1 MFLSCNN
8 IIIWPLQFLKEEV
21 FLMREKVEVF
31 IMSTVKK
38 GNPLALVPF
47 AVFLILFIGA
57 GVVTGDF
64 YKFPVIVAIT
74 IAAAV
79 ALIMNRK
86 TSFNDKVEI
95 FTKGAGDSNIM
106 LMVVIF
112 LLAGAFSEVAKGMGA
127 VDSTVNLALSVIP
140 QNLLMV
146 GIFVIACFISLS
158 MGTSMGTIVALAP
171 IGVGISEQT
180 DISLALSM
188 AAVIGGAM
196 FGDNL
201 SFISDTTIAAVRTQ
215 GTKMKDKFKVN
226 FLIVLPAAIITCV
239 ILALLTMG
247 EQANI
252 TQASYEWMKIL
263 PYLCVLITA
272 LAGVNVFL
280 VLSLGIVF
288 SGVLGVLDGS
298 YQLMDVIQ
306 NISSGM
312 AGMYEIS
319 FLAIL
324 IAGMVA
330 VIKHNGGID
339 FLLHSLTRNIKSKK
353 GAEFSIAGLVGLT
366 DLSTANNTISIII
379 AGPLAKNIS
388 EQYGIDPRRSAS
400 LLDVFSCCIQGIIPY
415 GAQMLVAAGVAG
427 ISPVSILQYSYY
439 PILIGLCGVLAIVTG
454 FPRLSTTS
462 KQEKIVQSANEKV
475 S

>member
-1 MFLSCNN
+1 
-8 IIIWPLQFLKEEV
+8 
-21 FLMREKVEVF
+21 
-31 IMSTVKK
+31 MSSVKK
-38 GNPLALVPF
+38 GNPWALLPF
-47 AVFLILFIGA
+47 VVFLILFIGS
-57 GVVTGDF
+57 GVMTGDF

-79 ALIMNRK
+79 ALMMNRK
-86 TSFNDKVEI
+86 VSFNQKVDV
-95 FTKGAGDSNIM
+95 FTKGAGDANIM

-127 VDSTVNLALSVIP
+127 VDSTVNLALSIVP

-146 GIFVIACFISLS
+146 GIFIIACFISLS

-226 FLIVLPAAIITCV
+226 FLIVLPAAVVTCV

-247 EQANI
+247 EQATI
-252 TQASYEWMKIL
+252 IKASYDWLKIL

-288 SGVLGVLDGS
+288 SGILGVLDGS
-298 YQLMDVIQ
+298 YQWMDVIQ

-339 FLLHSLTRNIKSKK
+339 FLLHSVTRNIKSKK

-400 LLDVFSCCIQGIIPY
+400 ILDVFSCCIQGIIPY

-427 ISPVSILQYSYY
+427 ISPVSILSYSYY
-439 PILIGLCGVLAIVTG
+439 PVLIGVCGVLAILTG
-454 FPRLSTTS
+454 FPRFSVAV
-462 KQEKIVQSANEKV
+462 KQEGNVKSVNEKV

>member
-1 MFLSCNN
+1 VFFLS
-8 IIIWPLQFLKEEV
+8 V
-21 FLMREKVEVF
+21 D
-31 IMSTVKK
+31 KK

-47 AVFLILFIGA
+47 AVFLILFIGS
-57 GVVTGDF
+57 GIVLGDF
-64 YKFPVIVAIT
+64 YKFPVLVAII
-74 IAAAV
+74 IAGAV
-79 ALIMNRK
+79 ALAMNRK
-86 TSFNDKVEI
+86 VSFNEKVDI
-95 FTKGAGDSNIM
+95 FTKGAGNSNIM

-127 VDSTVNLALSVIP
+127 VDSTVNLALSVVP

-146 GIFVIACFISLS
+146 GVFIIACFISLA

-180 DISLALSM
+180 DIALALSM

-226 FLIVLPAAIITCV
+226 FLIVLPAAIITCI
-239 ILALLTMG
+239 ILGILTMG

-252 TQASYEWMKIL
+252 NQHTFNWMKIL
-263 PYLCVLITA
+263 PYLGVLITA

-280 VLSLGIVF
+280 ILAFGIVF
-288 SGVLGVLDGS
+288 AGTIGLIDGS
-298 YQLMDVIQ
+298 YHFMDLIQ
-306 NISSGM
+306 KTSEGM

-324 IAGMVA
+324 IAGMVE

-339 FLLHSLTRNIKSKK
+339 YLLYIVTRNIKSKR

-379 AGPLAKNIS
+379 AGPLAKDIANK
-388 EQYGIDPRRSAS
+388 YDIDPRKSAS
-400 LLDVFSCCIQGIIPY
+400 LLDVFSCSIQGLIPY
-415 GAQMLVAAGVAG
+415 GAQLLVAAGVAG
-427 ISPVSILQYSYY
+427 ISPVSILPYSYY
-439 PILIGLCGVLAIVTG
+439 PLLIGVCGIIAILIG
-454 FPRLSTTS
+454 FPSLSTAKTVKKS
-462 KQEKIVQSANEKV
+462 PEIVYKKAE
-475 S
+475 

>member
-1 MFLSCNN
+1 
-8 IIIWPLQFLKEEV
+8 
-21 FLMREKVEVF
+21 
-31 IMSTVKK
+31 
-38 GNPLALVPF
+38 
-47 AVFLILFIGA
+47 
-57 GVVTGDF
+57 
-64 YKFPVIVAIT
+64 
-74 IAAAV
+74 
-79 ALIMNRK
+79 
-86 TSFNDKVEI
+86 
-95 FTKGAGDSNIM
+95 M

-127 VDSTVNLALSVIP
+127 VDSTVNLALSVVP

-146 GIFVIACFISLS
+146 GVFIIACFISLA

-180 DISLALSM
+180 DIALALSM

-226 FLIVLPAAIITCV
+226 FLIVLPAAIITCI
-239 ILALLTMG
+239 ILGILTMG

-252 TQASYEWMKIL
+252 NQHTFNWMKIL
-263 PYLCVLITA
+263 PYLGVLITA

-280 VLSLGIVF
+280 VLAFGIVF
-288 SGVLGVLDGS
+288 AGTIGLIDGS
-298 YQLMDVIQ
+298 YHFMDLIQ
-306 NISSGM
+306 KTSEGM

-324 IAGMVA
+324 IAGMVE

-339 FLLHSLTRNIKSKK
+339 YLLYIVTRNIKSKR
-353 GAEFSIAGLVGLT
+353 GAEFSIAGLVGLI

-379 AGPLAKNIS
+379 AGPLAKDIANK
-388 EQYGIDPRRSAS
+388 YDIDPRKSAS
-400 LLDVFSCCIQGIIPY
+400 LLDVFSCSIQGLIPY
-415 GAQMLVAAGVAG
+415 GAQLLVAAGVAG
-427 ISPVSILQYSYY
+427 ISPVSILPYSYY
-439 PILIGLCGVLAIVTG
+439 PLLIGVCGIIAILIG
-454 FPRLSTTS
+454 FPSLSTAKTVKKS
-462 KQEKIVQSANEKV
+462 PEIVYKKAE
-475 S
+475 